1 MGASNYPA
9 SRHPLSAPCPTG
21 ITRLV
26 MARALSLVRHEAS
39 VDAPRLAL
47 GDDALVDRARRGDVD
62 AFELLYRQHAGRVY
76 ALCLRLAADPVVAR
90 ELVQDTFVKAWDA
103 LPRFRADASFTTW
116 LHRIAV
122 NALLERRRG
131 EKRRAARVSLAG
143 DEDEDERDIA
153 GVVIGPDV
161 ATAIDLERAIGALPP
176 GVRRAFVLH
185 DVEGYTHEE
194 IATMTGL
201 AAGTLRAQLHR
212 ARQLLKRALS
222 I

>member
-1 MGASNYPA
+1 
-9 SRHPLSAPCPTG
+9 
-21 ITRLV
+21 

-47 GDDALVDRARRGDVD
+47 GDDGLVERARRGDVD
-62 AFELLYRQHAGRVY
+62 AFEQLYRLHAGRVY

-90 ELVQDTFVKAWDA
+90 ELTQDTFVKAWEA
-103 LPRFRADASFTTW
+103 LPRFRAGASLTTW

-131 EKRRAARVSLAG
+131 EKRRSARVSLAD
-143 DEDEDERDIA
+143 DEDAAEMIV
-153 GVVIGPDV
+153 GVVAAPDV
-161 ATAIDLERAIGALPP
+161 ATAIDLERAVGALPP

-194 IATMTGL
+194 IAAMTGL

-212 ARQLLKRALS
+212 ARQLLMRALS
-222 I
+222 L

>member
-1 MGASNYPA
+1 
-9 SRHPLSAPCPTG
+9 
-21 ITRLV
+21 
-26 MARALSLVRHEAS
+26 MARVLSLVRHQES
-39 VDAPRLAL
+39 VEAPRLVV
-47 GDDALVDRARRGDVD
+47 GDDGLVDRARKGDVD
-62 AFELLYRQHAGRVY
+62 AFELLYRQHSGRVY

-90 ELVQDTFVKAWDA
+90 ELTQDTFVRAWEA
-103 LPRFRADASFTTW
+103 LPRFRADASITTW

-122 NALLERRRG
+122 NAMLERQRGERRRTS
-131 EKRRAARVSLAG
+131 RVSLVDDEEEG
-143 DEDEDERDIA
+143 DARIA
-153 GVVIGPDV
+153 GVVAAPDV

-212 ARQLLKRALS
+212 ARQLLMRALS
-222 I
+222 L

>member
-1 MGASNYPA
+1 
-9 SRHPLSAPCPTG
+9 
-21 ITRLV
+21 
-26 MARALSLVRHEAS
+26 MARELSLVRQQESVEAPQLI
-39 VDAPRLAL
+39 V
-47 GDDALVDRARRGDVD
+47 GDDGLVDRARKGDFD
-62 AFELLYRQHAGRVY
+62 AFEQLYKQHSGRVY
-76 ALCLRLAADPVVAR
+76 ALCLRLAADPVEAR
-90 ELVQDTFVKAWDA
+90 ELTQDTFVRAWQA
-103 LPRFRADASFTTW
+103 LPRFRADASVTTW

-122 NALLERRRG
+122 NAMLERRRG
-131 EKRRAARVSLAG
+131 DRRRSARVSLVDD
-143 DEDEDERDIA
+143 DEEGEAQIA
-153 GVVIGPDV
+153 GVVPAPDV

>member
-1 MGASNYPA
+1 
-9 SRHPLSAPCPTG
+9 
-21 ITRLV
+21 

-39 VDAPRLAL
+39 VDAPRLVV
-47 GDDALVDRARRGDVD
+47 GEDELVARARRGDVD
-62 AFELLYRQHAGRVY
+62 AFEQLYRLHAGRVY

-90 ELVQDTFVKAWDA
+90 ELTQDTFVKAWEA
-103 LPRFRADASFTTW
+103 LPRFRADASLSTW

-122 NALLERRRG
+122 NAMLERRRG
-131 EKRRAARVSLAG
+131 EMRRTARVSLA
-143 DEDEDERDIA
+143 EDEDEAEMHVA
-153 GVVIGPDV
+153 GIVLAPDV
-161 ATAIDLERAIGALPP
+161 ATAIDLERAIAALPP

-185 DVEGYTHEE
+185 DVEGFTHEE

-212 ARQLLKRALS
+212 ARQLLMRALS

>member
-1 MGASNYPA
+1 
-9 SRHPLSAPCPTG
+9 
-21 ITRLV
+21 
-26 MARALSLVRHEAS
+26 MARVLPLVRHQES
-39 VDAPRLAL
+39 VEAPRLSV
-47 GDDALVDRARRGDVD
+47 GDDGLVDRARKGDVD
-62 AFELLYRQHAGRVY
+62 AFEQLYRLHAGRVY

-90 ELVQDTFVKAWDA
+90 ELTQDTFVRAWEA
-103 LPRFRADASFTTW
+103 LPRFRADASITTW

-122 NALLERRRG
+122 NAMLERRRG
-131 EKRRAARVSLAG
+131 ERRRTARVSLVD
-143 DEDEDERDIA
+143 DEDEGEAQIA
-153 GVVIGPDV
+153 GVVLAPDV

-212 ARQLLKRALS
+212 ARQLLMRALS
-222 I
+222 L